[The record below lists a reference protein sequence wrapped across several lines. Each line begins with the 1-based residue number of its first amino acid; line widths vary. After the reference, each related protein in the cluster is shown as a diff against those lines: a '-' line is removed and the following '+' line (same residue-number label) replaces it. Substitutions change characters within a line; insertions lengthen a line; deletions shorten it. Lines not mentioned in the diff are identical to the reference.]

1 MTSGL
6 CETGRGG
13 CATARRPLA
22 VVTAVGPILAGG
34 RAEIQARRR
43 EIKPVARIRVPGIC
57 VPGFASPDSLPR
69 ARAKGAA
76 LGLLHGVPITIKEN
90 VDYKGR
96 PNPNGVPALMN
107 LIAPSD
113 APVVANLK
121 KAGAIVLVHLDTAVR
136 VLAAEEAQ
144 QIDQALEG
152 LAAVLRGE
160 PFEQHFAGLSGGM
173 PVPPES
179 AASS

>member
-69 ARAKGAA
+69 ARAKGARRA
-76 LGLLHGVPITIKEN
+76 EVP
-90 VDYKGR
+90 V
-96 PNPNGVPALMN
+96 
-107 LIAPSD
+107 
-113 APVVANLK
+113 
-121 KAGAIVLVHLDTAVR
+121 AGAGP
-136 VLAAEEAQ
+136 AAAR
-144 QIDQALEG
+144 LRG
-152 LAAVLRGE
+152 LCGAAPEAAVLCGVSPRFGRR
-160 PFEQHFAGLSGGM
+160 
-173 PVPPES
+173 
-179 AASS
+179 